1 MTLYAIG
8 DIQGCA
14 KSFDALLNK
23 IGFSPARDRL
33 WLVGDLVNRGPRSLR
48 VLRMVREL
56 GDAASCVLGN
66 HDLHLLALAG
76 GRRRRRREP
85 QLEPILQAPDSEEL
99 LAWLAARPLLHR
111 DAELGWTLV
120 HAGLPPQWT
129 LEDAEAAAREVEQ
142 ALAED
147 RDGFMEHMYGDD
159 PHTWSPSLSGYDR
172 LRFAVNC
179 LTRLRYVTRAGR
191 MLLHLKG
198 PPAGA
203 PEGAIPWFRHPARA
217 TAGARIVF
225 GHWSALGYLEEDGVL
240 SLDTGC
246 VWGGSLCAARIDLPA
261 PTVAVDCR
269 GSLQPGED

>member
-1 MTLYAIG
+1 MAVYAVG
-8 DIQGCA
+8 DIQGCHDE
-14 KSFDALLNK
+14 FLALLER
-23 IGFSPARDRL
+23 IRFEPGSDRL
-33 WLVGDLVNRGPRSLR
+33 WLVGDLVNRGPRSLD
-48 VLRMVREL
+48 VLRTVRDL
-56 GDAASCVLGN
+56 GAAAVTVLGN

-76 GRRRRRREP
+76 GHRRRRSEP
-85 QLEPILQAPDSEEL
+85 QLEPILRAPDCEEL
-99 LAWLAARPLLHR
+99 LAWLAARPLVHR
-111 DAELGWTLV
+111 DTELGWTLV

-147 RDGFMEHMYGDD
+147 RDGFIEHMYGDE

-179 LTRLRYVTRAGR
+179 LTRLRYVTRGGR

-203 PEGAIPWFRHPARA
+203 PEGAIPWFRHPARV

-225 GHWSALGYLEEDGVL
+225 GHWSALGYLEENGVL

-246 VWGGSLCAARIDLPA
+246 VWGGSLCAARLDRPA
-261 PTVAVDCR
+261 PTVAVECR
-269 GSLQPGED
+269 GSLRPGED